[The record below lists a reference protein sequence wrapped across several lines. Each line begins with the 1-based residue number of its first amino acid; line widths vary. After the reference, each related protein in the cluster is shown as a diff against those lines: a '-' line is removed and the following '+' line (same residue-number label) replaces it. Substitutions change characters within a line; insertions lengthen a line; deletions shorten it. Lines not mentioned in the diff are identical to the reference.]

1 MTNNILKSKIKDH
14 RYNLILMIA
23 ILAGC
28 QIALFGLH
36 NTTDQNNNYTGEL
49 ATTYFSDFENNPQLY
64 EKASLPLSSKD
75 FDNAL
80 WITDNRSLP
89 KKDSLFYLDHPAP
102 IFRKEFKAQ
111 GKIKKATLYITSAG
125 YYKGSINGEPIG
137 KNVLDPAW
145 TDYSKRTYYT
155 EYDITSQIKKGNN
168 SLGVSLGNGFYNP
181 LPLRKW
187 GRRNLRKDLSVGKPT
202 FIANLV
208 LQYQNGDSQSI
219 ITDSSWKFSYGPIIR
234 NSVYLGTVYDARQ
247 EIKGWQLPGFKD
259 SSWKPA
265 IVGNSPGGDLQKAF
279 FPPVQVTR
287 TITPVAV
294 TSPENGVYLVD
305 MGVNFTGTYKIK
317 LSGKVGDTITFR
329 FGERIYD
336 DGSLNPM
343 TTVIGQIKRKGVGG
357 PGAPEIAWQTDTY
370 VIGKDGSAWFEP
382 AFTYHVYR
390 YMEIKGLHKAPQIAD
405 VQGLAIHTNVEDAG
419 DFTSSSELFN
429 NIQEITE
436 RTFLSNLV
444 SVQSDC
450 AAREKFGYGG
460 DLNATSESYINNY
473 DMQGIYRKTVYDWV
487 DAMKD
492 STFVDTAPFAG
503 VEYCGISWE
512 SAYLTTQYYLY
523 LYYNDTEF
531 VKELYDKNV
540 QWMEKVAKIHP
551 EGMVNNGLSD
561 HESLAPV
568 PVQLTGTSHYL
579 QCAEIMETFSKVMG
593 NKYNEDRYHSLAK
606 KLRGLIKSEFWD
618 KPVNGKINRQTLFS
632 TLLYHNIVPEKE
644 LGAAKD
650 SLQKALYNGPNGH
663 LNTGI
668 FGTKY
673 ALETISKY
681 ISPEEVFK
689 VVNSTEFPGWGF
701 MIDNG
706 ATTIWETWKESD
718 GVFSNN
724 HPMFGSITEW
734 FYRWLGGI
742 QPDPANPG
750 FKKFILSP
758 TTPDGLEYVNTQYE
772 SPFGTIVSNWKKES
786 LDSYRYDMTIP
797 QNSIGMVHL
806 KEVSSKKIR
815 ITKNGVSLKNS
826 SIKNLETGEFELE
839 AGVYSIVVS
848 QK

>member
-1 MTNNILKSKIKDH
+1 MTKNNLKLKIKDL
-14 RYNLILMIA
+14 RYNLILMIT
-23 ILAGC
+23 ILVGC
-28 QIALFGLH
+28 HIALFGLY
-36 NTTDQNNNYTGEL
+36 NSSDQNNDHSGEL
-49 ATTYFSDFENNPQLY
+49 AATDYKDIENSPQLK
-64 EKASLPLSSKD
+64 ENEFLTLNTKD

-155 EYDITSQIKKGNN
+155 EYDITSQIKKGKN

-187 GRRNLRKDLSVGKPT
+187 GRRNLRKDLNVGKPT

-219 ITDSSWKFSYGPIIR
+219 ITDSSWKYSYGPIIR

-259 SSWKPA
+259 NSWNSA
-265 IVGNSPGGDLQKAF
+265 IIGNSPGGDLQKAF
-279 FPPVQVTR
+279 FPPVQVTN
-287 TITPVAV
+287 TITPIAV
-294 TSPENGVYLVD
+294 TSPENGVHLVD

-317 LSGKVGDTITFR
+317 LSGKIGDTIKFR
-329 FGERIYD
+329 FGERIYEN
-336 DGSLNPM
+336 GTLNPM

-370 VIGKDGSAWFEP
+370 VIGKDSPTWFEP
-382 AFTYHVYR
+382 EFTYHVYR
-390 YMEIKGLHKAPQIAD
+390 YMEIKGLHKAPEISD
-405 VQGLAIHTNVEDAG
+405 IQGLPIHTNVENAG
-419 DFTSSSELFN
+419 DFTSSSELLN
-429 NIQEITE
+429 KIQEITE
-436 RTFLSNLV
+436 RTFLANLV

-473 DMQGIYRKTVYDWV
+473 DMKGIYRKTVYDWL

-492 STFVDTAPFAG
+492 SSFVDTAPFAG
-503 VEYCGISWE
+503 VQYCGISWE

-523 LYYNDTEF
+523 LYYNDTDF
-531 VKELYDKNV
+531 VKELYKTNIK
-540 QWMEKVAKIHP
+540 WMEKVAKIHP
-551 EGMVNNGLSD
+551 EGMVNKGLSD
-561 HESLAPV
+561 HESLEPV
-568 PVQLTGTSHYL
+568 PVQLTGTAHYL
-579 QCAEIMETFSKVMG
+579 QCAEIMETFAEVMDDKENKSKYG
-593 NKYNEDRYHSLAK
+593 QLADH
-606 KLRGLIKSEFWD
+606 LRTLIKNEFWD

-632 TLLYHNIVPEKE
+632 TLLYHNIVPKNE
-644 LGAAKD
+644 LEAAKD
-650 SLQKALYNGPNGH
+650 SLQKALYSGPNGH

-673 ALETISKY
+673 ALEAISKH
-681 ISPEEVFK
+681 ISPEVVYK
-689 VVNSTEFPGWGF
+689 VVNSKEYPGWGF
-701 MIDNG
+701 MVDNG

-718 GVFSNN
+718 GVFSNS
-724 HPMFGSITEW
+724 HPMFGSVSEW

-742 QPDPANPG
+742 QPDPENPG
-750 FKKFILSP
+750 FKKFVLSP
-758 TTPDGLEYVNTQYE
+758 STPAGLEFVNTKYE
-772 SPFGTIVSNWKKES
+772 SPYGTIVSNWKKES
-786 LDSYRYDMTIP
+786 LGIYRYDMTIP
-797 QNSIGMVHL
+797 KNSIGMVNL
-806 KEVSSKKIR
+806 REVASKKIS
-815 ITKNGVSLKNS
+815 ITKNGVPLKNN
-826 SIKNLETGEFELE
+826 SIKNLETGKFELNE
-839 AGVYSIVVS
+839 GDYSIVVS
-848 QK
+848 PK